1 RFRQKVLHWH
11 RLRAVC
17 AAISI
22 KTENMRAGRPSHRAA
37 DEKTQM
43 RLYAS
48 PPEVYQYRYASDFLK
63 GGPMNR
69 RITGFV
75 LCLSVATLSQAAMA
89 QPGQGR
95 GGQMRDMIPG
105 EQMRQEAGRSGDV
118 RRDVPQR
125 ERREYQQPQRDLNQ
139 SEMARLRER

>member
-1 RFRQKVLHWH
+1 
-11 RLRAVC
+11 
-17 AAISI
+17 
-22 KTENMRAGRPSHRAA
+22 
-37 DEKTQM
+37 
-43 RLYAS
+43 
-48 PPEVYQYRYASDFLK
+48 
-63 GGPMNR
+63 MNR

-75 LCLSVATLSQAAMA
+75 LCLSVATLSQVAMA

-125 ERREYQQPQRDLNQ
+125 ERREYQQQQRELNQ
-139 SEMARLRER
+139 SEMERLRERERIHDSMRDGSGMRDGSPYDRERMLEHQRARDERMREAQRAWEERSRQRFRN